1 MALTV
6 AMFAAVEELLGL
18 PATTIKIGIMDEE
31 KRTSL
36 NLEACIEA
44 ARDRVIFINTGFLDR
59 TGDEIHSDFQAG
71 ALVRKNDMKSTVWLN
86 AYEDRNVDVALAA
99 GFRGQSQV
107 GKGMWAKPAAMA
119 DMLREKVGHPRAGAN
134 CAWVPSP
141 TAATLHAL
149 HYLRVNVAERQEELA
164 GRHTDRRRLL
174 EVPVL
179 LGALTEEQIEHELRT
194 NAQSILGYV
203 VRWVGLGVGCSTVPD
218 LEGVGLME
226 DRATL
231 RISSQLI
238 ANWLHHGLVD
248 GERVRRTFAEMAAL
262 VDQQNADEPG
272 YSPMC
277 ADPAGSESF
286 QAALELVFTGGTE
299 PNGYTERALTTWR
312 RNCLLY
318 TSRCV

>member
-6 AMFAAVEELLGL
+6 AMFGGGGGLLGL
-18 PATTIKIGIMDEE
+18 PPTTIKVGIMDEE

-99 GFRGQSQV
+99 GFRGQAQI

-119 DMLREKVGHPRAGAN
+119 EMVAQKIAHPLAGAN

-149 HYLRVNVAERQEELA
+149 HYLRVNVAERQESLA
-164 GRHTDRRRLL
+164 GRTTRIAARLL

-179 LGALTEEQIEHELRT
+179 SGPLTAEQVDHELRT

-203 VRWVGLGVGCSTVPD
+203 VRWVGLGVGLLDGARPRRGRPHGGSRDAAD
-218 LEGVGLME
+218 LEPTHRELAASRPGGRGPDAEDVRGDGGAGRPAERGRTGLP
-226 DRATL
+226 
-231 RISSQLI
+231 S
-238 ANWLHHGLVD
+238 D
-248 GERVRRTFAEMAAL
+248 GHR
-262 VDQQNADEPG
+262 PG
-272 YSPMC
+272 
-277 ADPAGSESF
+277 ASESF
-286 QAALELVFTGGTE
+286 QAALDLVFTGRTE

-312 RNCLLY
+312 RKAKA
-318 TSRCV
+318 RAGD